1 MKISTK
7 GQYALEAL
15 VDMHLNSPNA
25 YESLHTLAQRRH
37 LSESYLEQLFSRLRK
52 AGLVESLRGAQ
63 GGYRLARPA
72 EAISSGEVLRAVEGT
87 LSPVRCICDASAAC
101 RREGVCST
109 RGFWTRMM
117 DEINETVDG
126 VSLKDLVEE
135 TRNRVMEYYI

>member
-1 MKISTK
+1 MVRIANQTILADY
-7 GQYALEAL
+7 QDYQQALAL
-15 VDMHLNSPNA
+15 VRQADATLFPTIGAAGSVTRSRSSIGVTSAVPNIPG
-25 YESLHTLAQRRH
+25 R
-37 LSESYLEQLFSRLRK
+37 SYT
-52 AGLVESLRGAQ
+52 VNQ
-63 GGYRLARPA
+63 G
-72 EAISSGEVLRAVEGT
+72 AVEGT